1 MANGNNARDR
11 NSRDMQDSSER
22 YGQGSDN
29 ERQQAGAGNWQG
41 RAQHSGTYEDRADAQ
56 FDPQGD
62 RSRGGG
68 SSGYGGWQGGSQQ
81 GQNYGDQRFGIQGYG
96 RQPYGGQGG
105 HESQA

>member
-22 YGQGSDN
+22 HGQGSDN

-41 RAQHSGTYEDRADAQ
+41 RAQYAGTYEDRADAQ

-62 RSRGGG
+62 RSRGG
-68 SSGYGGWQGGSQQ
+68 SAGYGASRGGGRRGRGGGGRRGGGRGGGGRPGGGRAGRGS
-81 GQNYGDQRFGIQGYG
+81 RGY
-96 RQPYGGQGG
+96 
-105 HESQA
+105 